1 MIGYFGLVVLA
12 LFQLNLSEACRKY
25 VPVAKDSAQDR
36 ELYSSFIDAIDTD
49 MRNPCN
55 NFYKYAC
62 DCYDETNKNSRSRT
76 SRYYHL
82 QHQVKGEK
90 EQLIM
95 DTSRLA
101 YRSQQE
107 GVIRRMLKFRD
118 MCLNTGKSS
127 SECFKDVDQF
137 FYLVVDHL
145 YISSS
150 SVGKSPEVIG
160 YVTNMIENIKASF
173 RLMLKANK
181 KWLDGK
187 GLRGEKVWK
196 GIDPKTG
203 KSVHDTPYEHAKR
216 KIDNMRYIIGGYTY
230 IMNVANLNDIH
241 RNYQID
247 STLSYQEVKEKL
259 EQLRRKR
266 DSITSLPADVVG
278 HSIPDGV
285 NMDGFAPSKAA
296 DYCNQVTPKDTRIS
310 DVNARYDPKLNT
322 FVINYPML
330 QKPFF
335 DLDYP
340 DAVNYG
346 RLGSIIGHEITHGFD
361 TKGAQNDVNEEG
373 SPWMRGSPYDEFMRR
388 VQKETE
394 FTTLLFPCLHMQDF
408 LHVLPNT

>member
-1 MIGYFGLVVLA
+1 MVGYFGLVVLA
-12 LFQLNLSEACRKY
+12 FFQLNLSEACRKY

-55 NFYKYAC
+55 SFYKYAC

-76 SRYYHL
+76 NRYYHL
-82 QHQVKGEK
+82 QTQIKTER

-95 DTSRLA
+95 DSNLA
-101 YRSQQE
+101 YRSQPE

-118 MCLNTGKSS
+118 MCLRTGKSP
-127 SECFKDVDQF
+127 SECFKDIDQF

-145 YISSS
+145 YIRSST
-150 SVGKSPEVIG
+150 VGKSDEVIS
-160 YVTNMIENIKASF
+160 YVTNMIENIKSSF
-173 RLMLKANK
+173 RMMLKANK

-203 KSVHDTPYEHAKR
+203 KAVHDTPYEHAKR

-241 RNYQID
+241 RNYQIE
-247 STLSYQEVKEKL
+247 SSLPYQEVKEKL

-266 DSITSLPADVVG
+266 DSITGLPADVVG

-285 NMDGFAPSKAA
+285 DMDGFAPSKAA

-361 TKGAQNDVNEEG
+361 TKGAQNDKKEVLGCAGLRMMNLCAE
-373 SPWMRGSPYDEFMRR
+373 SKKSTKFM
-388 VQKETE
+388 
-394 FTTLLFPCLHMQDF
+394 TLHFHCLHTPDF
-408 LHVLPNT
+408 LRVLPIT